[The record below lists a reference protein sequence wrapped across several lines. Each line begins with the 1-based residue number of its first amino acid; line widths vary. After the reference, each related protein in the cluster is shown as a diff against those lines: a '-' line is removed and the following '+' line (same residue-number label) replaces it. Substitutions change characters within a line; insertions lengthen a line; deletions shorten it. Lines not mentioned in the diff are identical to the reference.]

1 MYPVDVGRL
10 LSYNTQNPL
19 YIQCG
24 DSMYNGSYPVMVK
37 CKKANSTSASV
48 LANLNS
54 VRHFRP
60 IQLELQNDVAWSEKI
75 STVMWRGAD
84 TGGVRRLDFVRK
96 FYKNYNVGFS
106 KYVQDS
112 LVSGEYSNEYLA
124 GEIPIRN
131 MLRYKYLPV
140 VPGND
145 KASSLGWIMASNSVP
160 IMPRPEIH
168 SWMCEP
174 WMIPGVHFVEVKPDF
189 SDMEEKLDWC
199 RDNDRECKR
208 IADNGKKFMMQF
220 ENSTVE
226 KYIENE
232 LVNIIGI
239 YGRTRGFGYIT
250 GQGLLEEKKA
260 V

>member
-1 MYPVDVGRL
+1 VGRL
-10 LSYNTQNPL
+10 N
-19 YIQCG
+19 
-24 DSMYNGSYPVMVK
+24 
-37 CKKANSTSASV
+37 
-48 LANLNS
+48 
-54 VRHFRP
+54 
-60 IQLELQNDVAWSEKI
+60 
-75 STVMWRGAD
+75 
-84 TGGVRRLDFVRK
+84 FVRK
-96 FYKNYNVGFS
+96 FYKNYNIGFS

-112 LVSGEYSNEYLA
+112 LVSGEYSTDYLA
-124 GEIPIRN
+124 GELSVET

-189 SDMEEKLDWC
+189 SDMKEKLEWC
-199 RDNDRECKR
+199 RANDRDCKR

-220 ENSTVE
+220 SNPVAE

-232 LVNIIGI
+232 LVNIVGAW
-239 YGRTRGFGYIT
+239 RRGDGF
-250 GQGLLEEKKA
+250 LEEKKH